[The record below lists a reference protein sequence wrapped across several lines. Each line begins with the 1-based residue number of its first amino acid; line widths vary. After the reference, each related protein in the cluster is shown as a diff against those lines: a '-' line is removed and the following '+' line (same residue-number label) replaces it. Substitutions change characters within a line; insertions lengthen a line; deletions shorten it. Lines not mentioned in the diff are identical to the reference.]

1 MQMLVGSYETNP
13 KIILFCIL
21 VLDVVVSLDNEWHQC
36 PVSTRPLSVHLQTPE
51 DLTAD
56 SLQSQQTTGFIFLLF
71 ISSHKY
77 QII

>member
-1 MQMLVGSYETNP
+1 MLVGSYETNP
-13 KIILFCIL
+13 KIILFCVL
-21 VLDVVVSLDNEWHQC
+21 VLDVGVSLDNEWQQC
-36 PVSTRPLSVHLQTPE
+36 PVPVSTRPLSVHLQTPE

-56 SLQSQQTTGFIFLLF
+56 SLQSQQTAGFIFLLY

>member
-21 VLDVVVSLDNEWHQC
+21 VLDVGVSLDNEWHQC

-56 SLQSQQTTGFIFLLF
+56 SLQSQQTTGFNQGVGVL
-71 ISSHKY
+71 
-77 QII
+77 